1 MSSQNASKRSS
12 FSSFKSL
19 MREHHAGVNGA
30 VDLLYGG
37 PRLSHPTK
45 SPKTVAVNTEAVA
58 SQDSLAPLKKTK
70 SSRWQEFKALAR
82 EHHRA
87 VNAAYDS
94 LYGNGAYRGAQI
106 RQMGVRSATRV

>member
-1 MSSQNASKRSS
+1 V
-12 FSSFKSL
+12 
-19 MREHHAGVNGA
+19 REHHAGVNGA

-45 SPKTVAVNTEAVA
+45 APKAVVVNTEAVS
-58 SQDSLAPLKKTK
+58 SQESLDNTTAPLKKTK
-70 SSRWQEFKALAR
+70 SSKWQELKALAK

-87 VNAAYDS
+87 VNSAYDS

-106 RQMGVRSATRV
+106 RQMDVRNATRV